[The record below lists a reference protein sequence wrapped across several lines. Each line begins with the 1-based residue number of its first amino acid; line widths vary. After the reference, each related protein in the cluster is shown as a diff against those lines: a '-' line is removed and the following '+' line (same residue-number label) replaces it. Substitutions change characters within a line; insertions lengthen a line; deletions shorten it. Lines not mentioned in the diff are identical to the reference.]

1 MPLRISLLCASD
13 SNPCNTRFDL
23 GYPCSQY
30 VFCISWIPS
39 ACALDP
45 LGSAC
50 GSIPS
55 GQSSRMTVVCI
66 HTRICT
72 LRLSGWHLGIPLLS
86 KSRIG
91 NPHTD
96 TRNNQDACI
105 TQVFSLHPPSLQF
118 LSCEQIYDRL
128 TSVFRPAKAPPA
140 AILP

>member
-1 MPLRISLLCASD
+1 MPLRISPLCAAG

-23 GYPCSQY
+23 GYPCSRY

-45 LGSAC
+45 PDSAY
-50 GSIPS
+50 GNIPS
-55 GQSSRMTVVCI
+55 GRSSRMTVVCI

-96 TRNNQDACI
+96 TRSNQDACI
-105 TQVFSLHPPSLQF
+105 TQVCSLHPPSLQF
-118 LSCEQIYDRL
+118 LSCEQINDRFAGF
-128 TSVFRPAKAPPA
+128 FRHAKAPSA
-140 AILP
+140 TVLP